1 MSNYVLA
8 LIVGGASLPYIVR
21 LICCGMALWLSR
33 NDVQLRD
40 QLFKTML
47 TLIARGPSKYDFAIR
62 AIEAWKQFRPANES
76 PPAGTPPILTGHARA
91 LPNVNV
97 IERWERGGVGDVRP
111 RSDRRS
117 GGSLSRLPRAFR
129 SSRALHVAR
138 DRWDRQGVGK

>member
-76 PPAGTPPILTGHARA
+76 PPAGTPPLTDRSREGSAQRQRHRT
-91 LPNVNV
+91 LG
-97 IERWERGGVGDVRP
+97 EGRGGRRKAPLGSPIRRQSVKAAEGVQIKQGASRRP
-111 RSDRRS
+111 
-117 GGSLSRLPRAFR
+117 
-129 SSRALHVAR
+129 
-138 DRWDRQGVGK
+138 